1 MHAAVSFR
9 CRRIALLQ
17 EGPHRRQ
24 SGKESAVRSARG
36 CRVTW
41 AGVDYSVYTP
51 GRTCWVVVLE
61 LVLRQKGST
70 MRISGR
76 KHVIGGL
83 LLDRVHDSLGTATPN
98 RRPMRQ
104 KPNRRPEEQ
113 KLAKTATVDSMSR
126 LGGKIRNSAEGFD
139 ASKSSAAQNPMFFGV
154 DF

>member
-1 MHAAVSFR
+1 MHVAVSFR

-83 LLDRVHDSLGTATPN
+83 LIDRVHDSLGKDTPN
-98 RRPMRQ
+98 RRPVEQ
-104 KPNRRPEEQ
+104 KP
-113 KLAKTATVDSMSR
+113 AKNATVDSMSR
-126 LGGKIRNSAEGFD
+126 LGGKIRNTAEGFD